1 MDYSHP
7 ALLWLRRRGQNLGIL
22 RPFVRAYR
30 KAFAIGYEQKFDEVM
45 LGQISLGDV
54 VWDIGANV
62 GYFTGKFA
70 AAVGTSG
77 NVVAFEPAPWT
88 FEELQ
93 KSQGAGGNIKLENLA
108 LADFDG
114 EADFHVAPDGADP
127 TNGLFSARPD
137 AVTRKVKVLRGDTY
151 RSAHLDMT
159 PNRIK
164 IDVEGYEYEVLRGL
178 QETLK
183 VEQLRSIFIEVHFL
197 VLTERKMPEAPTKIA
212 DILRE
217 NGFGV
222 EWADS
227 GHIVASRLTKTN

>member
-7 ALLWLRRRGQNLGIL
+7 ALLWLRRRGQNLGVL

-30 KAFAIGYEQKFDEVM
+30 KAFTIRYEQKFDEIM
-45 LGQISLGDV
+45 LSQIGLGDV

-62 GYFTGKFA
+62 GYFTEKFA
-70 AAVGTSG
+70 AAVGPSG
-77 NVVAFEPAPWT
+77 SIIAFEPAPGT

-93 KSQGAGGNIKLENLA
+93 KSRGARGNIRLENLA

-114 EADFHVAPDGADP
+114 EADFHVAPEGADP
-127 TNGLFSARPD
+127 TNGLFSTRLD
-137 AVTRKVKVLRGDTY
+137 AVTRKVKVSRGDTY
-151 RSAHLDMT
+151 RSTHLDMT
-159 PNRIK
+159 PDRIK
-164 IDVEGYEYEVLRGL
+164 IDVEGYEYEVLKGL

-183 VEQLRSIFIEVHFL
+183 LDQLRSIFIEVHFF
-197 VLTERKMPEAPTKIA
+197 VLTERGMPEAPTKIA

-217 NGFGV
+217 SGFGV

-227 GHIVASRLTKTN
+227 GHIIASRLTNIN